1 MAQKLKTN
9 RSFRTLRRIKSDDK
23 RYQFRKIASVQDLR
37 SFFYEYSL
45 VVGDLQALPGMPKL
59 GVLGDAR
66 HYLLKGGRIMGD
78 VNAALGTIKKLSTG
92 NTQLEGAG
100 ERIFRRFGGR
110 VAAAGLKI
118 VPGNNMFSR
127 AARSTLGANF
137 QRSFDKFTKSQFRR
151 NIPEGAIVHVEG
163 GFDAQLIANHIEDAI
178 AMVTEDVA
186 RQVYPFVPV
195 ISGRLRGTLKANV
208 GTDKARGGRMP
219 TGEVSIG
226 DSTTSSY
233 HGIIEFGAGKGF
245 NVGVKA
251 LERYFPTPPEV
262 AFLKSSKKNRRAV
275 NSRHGKGAMMR
286 RGARNTI
293 ERFAKSPGNIK
304 VQSGAQLMK
313 EVNKL
318 RR

>member
-1 MAQKLKTN
+1 MAQKLRTN
-9 RSFRTLRRIKSDDK
+9 RSFRTLRKIKSDDK
-23 RYQFRKIASVQDLR
+23 RYQFKPIASFQDLR

-45 VVGDLQALPGMPKL
+45 VVGDIQSLPGMPQL
-59 GVLGDAR
+59 GLLGDAR

-78 VNAALGTIKKLSTG
+78 ANAVIGTIKKLSTG
-92 NTQLEGAG
+92 NTQIEGAG

-151 NIPEGAIVHVEG
+151 NIPEKAIVHVEG
-163 GFDAQLIANHIEDAI
+163 GFDAQLIASSIESAI
-178 AMVTEDVA
+178 EMVTEDVI

-195 ISGRLRGTLKANV
+195 SSGRLRGTLDATV
-208 GTDKARGGRMP
+208 GRDKARGGTMP
-219 TGEVSIG
+219 TGEVKIG
-226 DSTTSSY
+226 DSTTSDY
-233 HGIIEFGAGKGF
+233 HGIIEFGSGKGF

-251 LERYFPTPPEV
+251 LEQYFPTPTEV
-262 AFLKSSKKNRRAV
+262 KFLSTSKRNRRAV
-275 NSRHGKGAMMR
+275 NSKHGKGAMMR

-293 ERFAKSPGNIK
+293 ERFRRSAGNVK
-304 VQSGAQLMK
+304 VQSGAQLMR
-313 EVNKL
+313 EVRKL
-318 RR
+318 RS